1 MLESRLQ
8 QHFAEGADLFNQVV
22 DRVCEPLAQ
31 AARLLAVSITSGGKV
46 LVVGS
51 DTGAFLAPAVVALF
65 NGRCERERPSLPA
78 LALRQETGFDLV
90 AQVQTLGQPGD
101 VLLVLDAQGTTGFLL
116 SSAQTAAEADLAVLA
131 LTGPE
136 AAAWQHQ
143 LSDADVLI
151 CVPHDRAL
159 RIHETHLLM
168 LHALCDAVD
177 HQLLGELE
185 TDR

>member
-8 QHFAEGADLFNQVV
+8 QHFAEGADLFNQAV
-22 DRVCEPLAQ
+22 DMLCGPLAQ
-31 AARLLAVSITSGGKV
+31 AARLLAASITSGGKI
-46 LVVGS
+46 LAAGS
-51 DTGAFLAPAVVALF
+51 GIGAFLAPTLVAHF
-65 NGRCERERPSLPA
+65 NGRCERERPALPA
-78 LALRQETGFDLV
+78 LALRQEAGFDLV

-101 VLLVLDAQGTTGFLL
+101 VLLVLDAQGASEALL
-116 SSAQTAAEADLAVLA
+116 RAAQTAAESDLAVLA

-151 CVPHDRAL
+151 RVPHDRAL

-185 TDR
+185 SD

>member
-8 QHFAEGADLFNQVV
+8 QHFAEGADLFNQAV
-22 DRVCEPLAQ
+22 DMLCGPLAE
-31 AARLLAVSITSGGKV
+31 AARLLAASITSGGKI
-46 LVVGS
+46 LVAGA
-51 DTGAFLAPAVVALF
+51 DIGAFLAPILVAHF
-65 NGRCERERPSLPA
+65 NGRCERERPALPA
-78 LALRQETGFDLV
+78 LALRQEPGFDLV

-101 VLLVLDAQGTTGFLL
+101 VLLVLDARGTTEALL
-116 SSAQTAAEADLAVLA
+116 SAAQTAAEADLAVLA

-143 LSDADVLI
+143 LSEADVLI

-185 TDR
+185 TD